1 MKIHTPNR
9 QVKLPESKNNF
20 LIRIAAFRFLLD
32 QFISDRE
39 VWPTVQLWR
48 HKPALSEYFNMHNMC
63 ISLGL
68 QEILEKNSITLQLSI
83 SLQPLLWHH
92 FCSESERGRECSAT
106 RYHQLG
112 NDSLLS
118 HCHPNNRETSAARFF
133 CFVTAVAM
141 ITLRYS
147 VLVSLHS
154 SCIIFTSAIGI
165 YSY

>member
-32 QFISDRE
+32 QFISDGE

-68 QEILEKNSITLQLSI
+68 QEILEKTPS
-83 SLQPLLWHH
+83 
-92 FCSESERGRECSAT
+92 
-106 RYHQLG
+106 
-112 NDSLLS
+112 
-118 HCHPNNRETSAARFF
+118 
-133 CFVTAVAM
+133 
-141 ITLRYS
+141 RYS
-147 VLVSLHS
+147 YLFLYNHCCGTIFAVREREDVNVVPLATTNLETTACFPTAIRITGKRAQLVFLF
-154 SCIIFTSAIGI
+154 CYCCGYD
-165 YSY
+165 YSTILCAC